1 MGEGVY
7 PENLELQVVSLLV
20 QAADADTVYR
30 DLYLERAS
38 LHLARVFPEAEYR
51 QLGAGQARID
61 ALVHQT
67 QAAVRREDWAKVS
80 ELSAEADGLRR
91 TMQAKAATM
100 KLAASVYDAPPVAA
114 DPFSPGLTAL
124 SLVKGATPAALR
136 ESLIA
141 VFDKLA
147 KADPECSE
155 LYSER
160 RSRFDQLVVASG
172 AAKAEKSGKEVT
184 DLDELRR
191 RAREAAERGDFA
203 QLQSL
208 ADEIV
213 RTSAAQAQRSSA
225 KAEQPTATAGIGRHA
240 VSTEPFPSE
249 CLDRASQLGLEHL
262 CIKSRFAEV
271 PDALHEFATQYLWR
285 PDAPTDE
292 LASEGAIRLRARLDE
307 LDVPKDR
314 LTPFVEVAA
323 LFAIRPF
330 INSGGCRY
338 FPTDPGEYV
347 LLETFPEDQEPPKE
361 SELLKG
367 LGLSR
372 RRALSRIEIEQ
383 ALRRCGSSV
392 LQERLALDPRVFR
405 IVCVPYDVYNCVG
418 EERGWGQQR
427 LWTHVDGYGVRG
439 GKLGALVAGDVR
451 FGGLFDLT
459 ILDPADQRQGVV
471 ARFCVVRRSRLQ
483 TGS

>member
-1 MGEGVY
+1 MAMKQTTEH
-7 PENLELQVVSLLV
+7 LELEVVSLLV

-38 LHLARVFPEAEYR
+38 LHLAKVFPEAEYR

-61 ALVHQT
+61 ALLHQT

-172 AAKAEKSGKEVT
+172 AAKAEKSGKEGT

-213 RTSAAQAQRSSA
+213 RTSAAQASAARRKRSNRLRLPESA
-225 KAEQPTATAGIGRHA
+225 DTPSPPSRFRRSVSIVRRCSASSICASSPASRRSQTRCTNSRPSISGAPTRPRTSWPARAPSTARPARRAGCAEGSPHA
-240 VSTEPFPSE
+240 VRRGRGAVRDP
-249 CLDRASQLGLEHL
+249 
-262 CIKSRFAEV
+262 
-271 PDALHEFATQYLWR
+271 ALHQLWR
-285 PDAPTDE
+285 
-292 LASEGAIRLRARLDE
+292 LSLFS
-307 LDVPKDR
+307 DR
-314 LTPFVEVAA
+314 
-323 LFAIRPF
+323 
-330 INSGGCRY
+330 
-338 FPTDPGEYV
+338 
-347 LLETFPEDQEPPKE
+347 PE
-361 SELLKG
+361 
-367 LGLSR
+367 
-372 RRALSRIEIEQ
+372 
-383 ALRRCGSSV
+383 
-392 LQERLALDPRVFR
+392 
-405 IVCVPYDVYNCVG
+405 
-418 EERGWGQQR
+418 
-427 LWTHVDGYGVRG
+427 
-439 GKLGALVAGDVR
+439 
-451 FGGLFDLT
+451 
-459 ILDPADQRQGVV
+459 
-471 ARFCVVRRSRLQ
+471 
-483 TGS
+483 